1 MGTAGSISLI
11 DKFNSNNYLI
21 TNADVITN
29 IDFEKMYNSHI
40 QNNSDLTIA
49 SNQYQVSIPFA
60 VFEMNNNRVISS
72 VEKPIKSY
80 NTNAGIYLVNSNMI
94 KTIPKKF
101 YNMTDLIDDL
111 IDKKATVCTYNI
123 EGYWID
129 IGRPDDF
136 EKANKFLTVI
146 KFYNMINNIKLI
158 ELIKDIFEDIDTS
171 NFDLETEFKN
181 NDEWDSMT
189 ALTLITVIDQEF
201 GISISGEKIKEF
213 DTIKDI
219 LDFLNG

>member
-1 MGTAGSISLI
+1 
-11 DKFNSNNYLI
+11 
-21 TNADVITN
+21 
-29 IDFEKMYNSHI
+29 
-40 QNNSDLTIA
+40 
-49 SNQYQVSIPFA
+49 
-60 VFEMNNNRVISS
+60 
-72 VEKPIKSY
+72 
-80 NTNAGIYLVNSNMI
+80 
-94 KTIPKKF
+94 
-101 YNMTDLIDDL
+101 
-111 IDKKATVCTYNI
+111 
-123 EGYWID
+123 
-129 IGRPDDF
+129 
-136 EKANKFLTVI
+136 
-146 KFYNMINNIKLI
+146 MINNIKLI